1 MLFPVY
7 FCKRKAE
14 PTVQPCWL
22 RFFRTEDAFCLLVRE
37 VLRHEGLGGGARQR
51 KAQAARSDCEGDGA
65 SDVKALFALQEEVK
79 PPNNLAAG
87 AGS

>member
-14 PTVQPCWL
+14 
-22 RFFRTEDAFCLLVRE
+22 
-37 VLRHEGLGGGARQR
+37 
-51 KAQAARSDCEGDGA
+51 AARSEQEGIGTLELE
-65 SDVKALFALQEEVK
+65 ALFALQEEAK

-87 AGS
+87 TGS

>member
-14 PTVQPCWL
+14 
-22 RFFRTEDAFCLLVRE
+22 
-37 VLRHEGLGGGARQR
+37 
-51 KAQAARSDCEGDGA
+51 AALSDCEGDGA
-65 SDVKALFALQEEVK
+65 SDVKVLFALQEEAK

>member
-1 MLFPVY
+1 M
-7 FCKRKAE
+7 RKI
-14 PTVQPCWL
+14 
-22 RFFRTEDAFCLLVRE
+22 
-37 VLRHEGLGGGARQR
+37 LRHEGLGGGARQR

-87 AGS
+87 ARS

>member
-14 PTVQPCWL
+14 
-22 RFFRTEDAFCLLVRE
+22 
-37 VLRHEGLGGGARQR
+37 
-51 KAQAARSDCEGDGA
+51 AARSEQEGIGTPELE
-65 SDVKALFALQEEVK
+65 ALFALQEEAK